1 MLGGIVNSVADPL
14 YAVSSA
20 VLVFLLRLKSKSPIV
35 SAFVV
40 VLIIAMR
47 AMSVVLNVGNVFFIV
62 IWCFIV

>member
-1 MLGGIVNSVADPL
+1 MLGGIVSSVSVPL

-47 AMSVVLNVGNVFFIV
+47 AMSVVLNVGNVFFVV
-62 IWCFIV
+62 IWCLIV

>member
-1 MLGGIVNSVADPL
+1 MLGGIVNSVSVPL

-47 AMSVVLNVGNVFFIV
+47 AMSVVLNVGNVFFVV
-62 IWCFIV
+62 IWCLIV

>member
-1 MLGGIVNSVADPL
+1 MLGGIVNSVSVPL

-62 IWCFIV
+62 IWCLIV